1 MSLRARYYLA
11 ILPLFLGLG
20 LINSLL
26 VYYTERN
33 ELEWGLR
40 ERAQGIAASIAGFW
54 EQLAPQPADSPA
66 AELERYSQRLGAIS
80 VAWFEPGEGQ
90 WTHRT
95 LFDSEGVP
103 PPAPP
108 FGAVASDLRGGR
120 LAWELRTQEQG
131 EGDLNFAYAPLRGAD
146 GSLRAVIGI
155 AEVDHS
161 LRSELV
167 ALEWRLGGL
176 LLALLLAGIGATEL
190 ISRIA
195 RRELAALTAAARD
208 AAHGRYLS
216 HWPAGRIRELN
227 DLGGTLLTMTS
238 LLADEKHQT
247 RRRFFQAEPLPG
259 DEDLANAY
267 RAQLDQPLPPT
278 LGQVQCAYR
287 RIGQPVHEDFCG
299 WREGSAGWYLCVGR
313 CRGADA
319 DPGPLARLV
328 RADAAR
334 EFLLGVATA
343 RPHGP
348 SWPEALRVHPCDS
361 LQLILVPASG
371 QAPTGWTLDP
381 ARGRPQPW
389 SPGDRREVLST
400 LAPEAHHIAQAYAN
414 QFPDR
419 PVDQIAE
426 ELASLLGTR
435 HQGVLVI
442 CDLQVQRH

>member
-1 MSLRARYYLA
+1 MSLRLRYYLA

-26 VYYTERN
+26 VWYTERN

-40 ERAQGIAASIAGFW
+40 ERAQGAAASIAGFW
-54 EQLAPQPADSPA
+54 DQIAPQATDSPA
-66 AELERYSQRLGAIS
+66 AELERYSRRLGAVSI
-80 VAWFEPGEGQ
+80 AWFEPGRNQ
-90 WTHRT
+90 WTQRT
-95 LFDSEGVP
+95 LFDAEGVP

-108 FGAVASDLRGGR
+108 FGAVATTLRAGG
-120 LAWELRTQEQG
+120 LAWELHSRDPS
-131 EGDLNFAYAPLRGAD
+131 EGDLNVGYAPLHDAAG
-146 GSLRAVIGI
+146 GVRAVIGI
-155 AEVDHS
+155 AEIDRS
-161 LRSELV
+161 LQAEML
-167 ALEWRLGGL
+167 ALRRRLGGL
-176 LLALLLAGIGATEL
+176 LLALLLAGILATEL
-190 ISRIA
+190 VARIA
-195 RRELAALTAAARD
+195 RGELAALTSAARD

-259 DEDLANAY
+259 DEELANAY
-267 RAQLDQPLPPT
+267 RAQLGQPLPPT
-278 LGQVQCAYR
+278 LGQVQCAQR
-287 RIGQPVHEDFCG
+287 RIGRPTPEDFCG

-313 CRGADA
+313 CRAADG
-319 DPGPLARLV
+319 DPDLLARLV

-348 SWPEALRVHPCDS
+348 SWPEALRVHPCES

-426 ELASLLGTR
+426 ELSGLLGTR
-435 HQGVLVI
+435 HDGLLVI
-442 CDLQVQRH
+442 CDLQTSRH